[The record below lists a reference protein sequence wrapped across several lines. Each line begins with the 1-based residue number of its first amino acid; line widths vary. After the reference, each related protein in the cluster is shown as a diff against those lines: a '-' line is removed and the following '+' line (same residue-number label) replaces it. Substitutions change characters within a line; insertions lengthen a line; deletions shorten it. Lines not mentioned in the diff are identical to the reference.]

1 MLVDK
6 KLMDSLSAQAKVN
19 PRLRQALDLRT
30 TPDDQ
35 SQRILNAVEPGT
47 ILPIH
52 RHRGSTETIVVL
64 RGKVVQHYYDDNG
77 NKTASF
83 ELAPGS
89 AQVGMSVPVGQWHA
103 LESLEEGSVIFE
115 CKDGAYAP
123 LQPSEFLNVS
133 LLGTPKVLT
142 TPSWQLYQQLCD
154 TVFGSGAVT
163 IKPTTRDNNI
173 IGTQIYTR
181 VCRLPQEFPNSP

>member
-1 MLVDK
+1 MILNK
-6 KLMDSLSAQAKVN
+6 KLMDDLSAQAKVN

-52 RHRGSTETIVVL
+52 RHRGSTETIIVL
-64 RGKVVQHYYDDNG
+64 RGKVVQHYYNDAG
-77 NKTASF
+77 EKTASY
-83 ELAPGS
+83 ELAPNS

-115 CKDGAYAP
+115 CKDGVYQP
-123 LQPSEFLNVS
+123 LSAEDILE
-133 LLGTPKVLT
+133 
-142 TPSWQLYQQLCD
+142 
-154 TVFGSGAVT
+154 VT
-163 IKPTTRDNNI
+163 QK
-173 IGTQIYTR
+173 G
-181 VCRLPQEFPNSP
+181 